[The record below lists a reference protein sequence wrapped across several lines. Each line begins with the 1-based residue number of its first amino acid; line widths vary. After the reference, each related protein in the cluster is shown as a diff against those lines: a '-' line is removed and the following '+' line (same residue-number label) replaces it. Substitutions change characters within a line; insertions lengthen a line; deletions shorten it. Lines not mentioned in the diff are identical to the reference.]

1 MLMSPDQIRNR
12 FSYHPPSPAGVGRHQ
27 ALTDGFIQLATLVE
41 VTCPDSMEK
50 ASAFAKLEEA
60 KFAASA
66 AVARNPET
74 R

>member
-1 MLMSPDQIRNR
+1 MLSLKEIRDR
-12 FSYHPPSPAGVGRHQ
+12 FSYHPPSPAGVDRHQ
-27 ALTDGFIQLATLVE
+27 VLTDGFIQLATLVE
-41 VTCPDSMEK
+41 ITCPDGNAK

-66 AVARNPET
+66 AVARNPDT